1 MLSSL
6 NAVISTN
13 ESSQII
19 TGHVI
24 YNPAYTYL
32 QIPTENHRGTLAYQT
47 RYNVRDH
54 RAKVSFL
61 ERDLHAQLEC
71 V

>member
-1 MLSSL
+1 MEEPQTSRPRILELVKISL
-6 NAVISTN
+6 PNSDDKVKF
-13 ESSQII
+13 
-19 TGHVI
+19 
-24 YNPAYTYL
+24 L
-32 QIPTENHRGTLAYQT
+32 RNHKIHGALVYQA